1 MGDSVNLLSGERAA
15 TSLIRPIV
23 QAGTSIERTT
33 RWDGRSL
40 VTAIKLSSGPKVT
53 QTFTKIS
60 EGLQL
65 VVVTRVEGGH
75 LPTPIE
81 IKRVYDQALQVN

>member
-1 MGDSVNLLSGERAA
+1 VGAAPPHGE
-15 TSLIRPIV
+15 LIRPIV

>member
-1 MGDSVNLLSGERAA
+1 MGVAQPRGE
-15 TSLIRPIV
+15 LIRPIA

-33 RWDGRSL
+33 RWDGGSSL